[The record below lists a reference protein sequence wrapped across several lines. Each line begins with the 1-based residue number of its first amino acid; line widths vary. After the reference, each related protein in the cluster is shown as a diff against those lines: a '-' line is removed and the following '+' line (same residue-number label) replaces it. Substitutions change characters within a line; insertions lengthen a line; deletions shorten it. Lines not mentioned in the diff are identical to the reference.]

1 MRILS
6 TASAAFAALA
16 LVLVRAVPAAAADG
30 APVKLAVKPLL
41 CVVDKGASSCMMSFD
56 IRWKSVR
63 AGEYCLN
70 DSAKP
75 EPVRCWATASDGAL
89 LQEREVSEEFVFW
102 LGTPG
107 GAQHLAEV
115 KVSVLRVGSDDRRR
129 ERRTR
134 HVWDVL

>member
-1 MRILS
+1 MRTWIS
-6 TASAAFAALA
+6 GIAAGAALLVA
-16 LVLVRAVPAAAADG
+16 LPVLGSDPS
-30 APVKLAVKPLL
+30 PVKLGVKPLL

-56 IRWKSVR
+56 IRWKSTR

-75 EPVRCWATASDGAL
+75 EPVHCWSPAL
-89 LQEREVSEEFVFW
+89 AGVVLQEREVSEEFVYW
-102 LGTPG
+102 LGAPG
-107 GAQHLAEV
+107 GVDHLSEV
-115 KVSVLRVGSDDRRR
+115 KVSVLRVDSPDRRR

>member
-1 MRILS
+1 MRNLK
-6 TASAAFAALA
+6 T
-16 LVLVRAVPAAAADG
+16 AAAAIATLVLALPATAAEP

-63 AGEYCLN
+63 AGDYCLN

-75 EPVRCWATASDGAL
+75 EPVRCWPTASDGAV
-89 LQEREVSEEFVFW
+89 LQERAVSEEFVFW
-102 LGTPG
+102 LGAPG
-107 GAQHLAEV
+107 GTDHLDEV
-115 KVSVLRVGSDDRRR
+115 KVSVLRVGSADRRR

>member
-1 MRILS
+1 MRHL
-6 TASAAFAALA
+6 TAFAALA
-16 LVLVRAVPAAAADG
+16 ALLLALPAAAADP

-63 AGEYCLN
+63 ALEYCLN

-75 EPVRCWATASDGAL
+75 APVHCWTAALDGAV
-89 LQEREVSEEFVFW
+89 LQEREVSEEFVYW
-102 LGTPG
+102 LGAPG
-107 GAQHLAEV
+107 GADHLAEV
-115 KVSVLRVGSDDRRR
+115 KVSVLRVDSADRRR

>member
-1 MRILS
+1 MRHLTPLAALS
-6 TASAAFAALA
+6 ALA
-16 LVLVRAVPAAAADG
+16 LALPAAADDP

-63 AGEYCLN
+63 ALEYCLN

-75 EPVRCWATASDGAL
+75 EPVHCWSPAL
-89 LQEREVSEEFVFW
+89 AGVVLQEREVSEEFVYW
-102 LGTPG
+102 LGAPG
-107 GAQHLAEV
+107 GSDHLAEV
-115 KVSVLRVGSDDRRR
+115 KVSVLRVDSADRRR

>member
-6 TASAAFAALA
+6 TAIAAFAALVLA
-16 LVLVRAVPAAAADG
+16 LPAAAANDG
-30 APVKLAVKPLL
+30 PVKLAVKPLL

-56 IRWKSVR
+56 VRWKSVR

-75 EPVRCWATASDGAL
+75 EPVHCWPTAFDGAV

-102 LGTPG
+102 LGAPG
-107 GAQHLAEV
+107 SDDHLAEV

>member
-1 MRILS
+1 MRTWMPGI
-6 TASAAFAALA
+6 AIGAALLGA
-16 LVLVRAVPAAAADG
+16 LPARAADPS
-30 APVKLAVKPLL
+30 PVKLGVKPLL

-56 IRWKSVR
+56 IRWKSTR

-75 EPVRCWATASDGAL
+75 EPVHCWSPAL
-89 LQEREVSEEFVFW
+89 AGVVLQEREVSEEFIYW
-102 LGTPG
+102 LGAPG
-107 GAQHLAEV
+107 GTDHLSEV
-115 KVSVLRVGSDDRRR
+115 KVSVLRVDSPDRRR